1 MNEISDSINNE
12 SNIEII
18 SIKNTN
24 EQANE
29 NTVEDLC
36 SICIENIIDNNI
48 SLPCEHIFHIACIL
62 RWASV
67 QITNKLFTTC
77 PFCKVHY
84 NFPVLA
90 KKIMTEYI
98 KELYE
103 LIEQLNFLLKEGE
116 LNIINHRRVKKIRK
130 DYKKYVVILE
140 NIKRPANSRLLYIKV
155 RQIPSDIKLLIKK
168 TKENIQNKKDNQTDK
183 LLTTSIPC
191 SVKIRNILK
200 YLLKIK

>member
-62 RWASV
+62 RYEPFELQSIDV
-67 QITNKLFTTC
+67 RFVGLFNTT
-77 PFCKVHY
+77 
-84 NFPVLA
+84 
-90 KKIMTEYI
+90 
-98 KELYE
+98 
-103 LIEQLNFLLKEGE
+103 
-116 LNIINHRRVKKIRK
+116 
-130 DYKKYVVILE
+130 
-140 NIKRPANSRLLYIKV
+140 
-155 RQIPSDIKLLIKK
+155 K
-168 TKENIQNKKDNQTDK
+168 T
-183 LLTTSIPC
+183 
-191 SVKIRNILK
+191 R
-200 YLLKIK
+200 

>member
-29 NTVEDLC
+29 NTVENLC

-130 DYKKYVVILE
+130 DYKMIYVFNYSEIGYKTLE
-140 NIKRPANSRLLYIKV
+140 VVESVDQLKMEIALIEKNNSLPI
-155 RQIPSDIKLLIKK
+155 
-168 TKENIQNKKDNQTDK
+168 
-183 LLTTSIPC
+183 
-191 SVKIRNILK
+191 
-200 YLLKIK
+200 